1 MTSIGILYAYSPDD
15 LVASTKY
22 QYKSIMVP
30 IEFTDDNK
38 PVLRNYHDIGIGD
51 IPTLTGNTNIIL
63 EVNDTDPTRLEK
75 LACEAFMFKI
85 ASDNKQIL
93 DQIHLEFYQISLGL
107 IERQGCAYI
116 TEENHYLEFLVLNMK
131 ITNNDR
137 VKQCRKNY
145 PRVSL
150 FIDEVCTTRDAN
162 MVLFWKLDGGVTRKP
177 ELLGELDPYK
187 LENYV

>member
-15 LVASTKY
+15 LVTSTKY

-51 IPTLTGNTNIIL
+51 IPTLVGNTNIIL

-75 LACEAFMFKI
+75 LACDAFMFKI

-93 DQIHLEFYQISLGL
+93 DQIHSEFYQISLGL

-116 TEENHYLEFLVLNMK
+116 TEENHYLEFLILNMK

-150 FIDEVCTTRDAN
+150 FIDEVCTIRDAN

-187 LENYV
+187 LDNYV